1 MRNFLF
7 SILFLLVCCT
17 SIVRGQNEAQISQ
30 YMFASET
37 YNPAAMARN
46 DMFSIFG
53 LYRMQWLLM
62 PNAPQTMFFAA
73 NAPFNLF
80 KKQHS
85 AGILFTNDRAGIF
98 STQQVAVQYAYK
110 QKIGEVQLSVGA
122 NIGFLS
128 QTINGDSIREITSDY
143 HNITG
148 DPLLP
153 ASEVNGV
160 GFDMGLGANIAYKNF
175 YAGISLLHLF
185 EPKVNMDDYVES
197 FIGRVMYIDG
207 GYNYTF
213 SNPKY
218 KLKPRALI
226 KTDFVSWQMDLN
238 LLLEINEKYWA
249 GIGWRLQDAVVFTLG
264 INVIDALNIGYSF
277 DLATTKLIAHT
288 AGSHELFL
296 RYDFNFGKKKT
307 NRYKSVRIL

>member
-1 MRNFLF
+1 
-7 SILFLLVCCT
+7 
-17 SIVRGQNEAQISQ
+17 
-30 YMFASET
+30 MFASET
-37 YNPAAMARN
+37 YNPAAMVRN
-46 DMFSIFG
+46 DMFSVFG

-85 AGILFTNDRAGIF
+85 AGIIFSNDRAGIF
-98 STQQVAVQYAYK
+98 SNQQVALQYAYK

-122 NIGFLS
+122 NIGFVS
-128 QTINGDSIREITSDY
+128 QTIDGTKIGFRGDNDSIGTATSDY
-143 HNITG
+143 HNIAG

-153 ASEVNGV
+153 ITEVNGV
-160 GFDMGLGANIAYKNF
+160 GFDMGLGANIVYKNF

-185 EPKVNMDDYVES
+185 EPKLNMDDYVES
-197 FIGRVMYIDG
+197 FIGRVMYLDG

-213 SNPKY
+213 ENPKY

-264 INVIDALNIGYSF
+264 INVIDALSIGYSF